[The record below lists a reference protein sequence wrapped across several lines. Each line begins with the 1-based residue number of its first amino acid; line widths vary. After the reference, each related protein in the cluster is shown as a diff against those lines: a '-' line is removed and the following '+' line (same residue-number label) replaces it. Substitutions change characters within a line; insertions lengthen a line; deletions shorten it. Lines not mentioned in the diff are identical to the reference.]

1 MKTLK
6 HLALCLA
13 AAFIAT
19 GCSNDEN
26 EPVNNAVKKGTPATF
41 NMTISNGANTR
52 TSTNS

>member
-19 GCSNDEN
+19 GCSNDEMN
-26 EPVNNAVKKGTPATF
+26 RRQVL
-41 NMTISNGANTR
+41 
-52 TSTNS
+52 